1 MSQLAQPSRPILETE
16 VRNLPCSNPR
26 DDPNA
31 SPVRGKRWTRP
42 FELHLLAKGISS
54 DQQKVALLLHAA
66 GTEQQD
72 LNYMHATAE
81 EELKDVIKMLDDY
94 FLQEINV
101 PFERHMFSH
110 LGSRKEGKWISS
122 CAG

>member
-1 MSQLAQPSRPILETE
+1 M
-16 VRNLPCSNPR
+16 
-26 DDPNA
+26 
-31 SPVRGKRWTRP
+31 
-42 FELHLLAKGISS
+42 LAKGISS

-72 LNYMHATAE
+72 LNYMHAAEE